1 MKPLWQRSIIYL
13 ILVVLSVAVGI
24 WAILYFDLA
33 GHVLISLDS
42 NGTASS
48 SESTAVGAPPT
59 GQQPGVPSPPGQAAS
74 PPKSEQNPPLAQAKV
89 ERGQLI
95 ARFKGRV
102 ISDEQFQLTQTID
115 GLELISQGKFYLRLL
130 IVNATINYSQQIQ
143 WGGDFRPQRYSLV
156 ARGPLGLGD
165 RSIQIEIGLQQ
176 ATIINGNSKKR
187 RPLPSGPFFLAGSF
201 SSYLVLPKILSAHAQ
216 AVRLELPVLPSGW
229 REDTAPGQG
238 ATERADIASSLTL
251 ERTGAATLIGNGP
264 EAKQLQ
270 VERYSLK
277 MGGLVSDFFIKGDQ
291 FIGSLSR
298 PAGPDQ
304 LSVYRA
310 DLFPQG
316 FHLK

>member
-1 MKPLWQRSIIYL
+1 MRPLWQRSIIYL
-13 ILVVLSVAVGI
+13 TLVVLSVAIGI

-48 SESTAVGAPPT
+48 ESTAAGAPPT
-59 GQQPGVPSPPGQAAS
+59 GQQQPGVSSSPEQAAS
-74 PPKSEQNPPLAQAKV
+74 SPKGKPNPPPVRAKV
-89 ERGQLI
+89 ERGRLI

-176 ATIINGNSKKR
+176 ATIINGNSKTR

-229 REDTAPGQG
+229 RGETAPGQG
-238 ATERADIASSLTL
+238 
-251 ERTGAATLIGNGP
+251 
-264 EAKQLQ
+264 
-270 VERYSLK
+270 V
-277 MGGLVSDFFIKGDQ
+277 
-291 FIGSLSR
+291 
-298 PAGPDQ
+298 
-304 LSVYRA
+304 
-310 DLFPQG
+310 
-316 FHLK
+316 